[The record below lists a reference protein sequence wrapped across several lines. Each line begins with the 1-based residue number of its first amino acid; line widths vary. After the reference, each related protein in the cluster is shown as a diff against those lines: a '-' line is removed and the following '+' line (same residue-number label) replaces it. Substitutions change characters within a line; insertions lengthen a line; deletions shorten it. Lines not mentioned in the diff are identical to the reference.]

1 MNYYIVGMIYGIL
14 YQIAIFR
21 ADRTTNIYGRHI
33 KWFLFVI
40 VQLKNIL

>member
-1 MNYYIVGMIYGIL
+1 MNCYIVGMIYGIL
-14 YQIAIFR
+14 YRIAIFR
-21 ADRTTNIYGRHI
+21 AERKTNIYGRHI